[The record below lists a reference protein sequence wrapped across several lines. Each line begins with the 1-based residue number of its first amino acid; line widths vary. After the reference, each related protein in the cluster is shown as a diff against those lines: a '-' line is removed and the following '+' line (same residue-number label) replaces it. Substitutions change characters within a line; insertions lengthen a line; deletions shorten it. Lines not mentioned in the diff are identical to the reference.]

1 MFMLPLLYW
10 YAICLCYRC
19 SIDTQSLSVAHYAWS
34 LNWSTKERADLLSR
48 AVEIYLEKRRK
59 VRVDDGQE
67 PKRQK
72 LDKTSEIVVDES
84 SSDDE
89 NSQNDSD
96 FEDIDIV

>member
-1 MFMLPLLYW
+1 MV
-10 YAICLCYRC
+10 IRGN
-19 SIDTQSLSVAHYAWS
+19 DK
-34 LNWSTKERADLLSR
+34 NWSTKERADLLSR

-67 PKRQK
+67 TKRQK
-72 LDKTSEIVVDES
+72 LDKTSEIVVEES

-89 NSQNDSD
+89 NSQSDSD